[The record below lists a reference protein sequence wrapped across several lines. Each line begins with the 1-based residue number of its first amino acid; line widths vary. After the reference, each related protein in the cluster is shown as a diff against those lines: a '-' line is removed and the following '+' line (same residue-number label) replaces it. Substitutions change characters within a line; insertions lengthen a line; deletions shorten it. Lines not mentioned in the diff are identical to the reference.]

1 MRFIPSTWLH
11 RPQVNRLP
19 GSLCDE
25 APMVADG
32 PTEAAWTYA
41 EAAEHARS
49 HNAAFE
55 AEISSPV
62 AGKWQP
68 RIDGDVLEL
77 RVPSETIRAVR
88 QHLSTAP
95 AGPDTEDDM
104 PPMLLLARMR
114 QRLDV
119 VRQALLEVT
128 NDRDTLNEANGRLV
142 DQRDA
147 ARDEA
152 EALRTALAHVGRELE
167 QQHALTATLTRQV
180 NALNPAGMAMHAAD
194 DELFL
199 QPLPAQD

>member
-1 MRFIPSTWLH
+1 M
-11 RPQVNRLP
+11 
-19 GSLCDE
+19 
-25 APMVADG
+25 AADG

-88 QHLSTAP
+88 QHLATAP
-95 AGPDTEDDM
+95 AAPDTEDDT

-114 QRLDV
+114 QRLDF
-119 VRQALLEVT
+119 VRHALAEVT
-128 NDRDTLNEANGRLV
+128 NDRDMLADANGRLLT
-142 DQRDA
+142 REKSA
-147 ARDEA
+147 LDEA
-152 EALRTALAHVGRELE
+152 ESLRAALAHVGRQLE
-167 QQHALTATLTRQV
+167 QERALVATLTRQV
-180 NALNPAGMAMHAAD
+180 NALNPTGMAMHSAD
-194 DELFL
+194 DELFI
-199 QPLPAQD
+199 QPLPGVQGSAT